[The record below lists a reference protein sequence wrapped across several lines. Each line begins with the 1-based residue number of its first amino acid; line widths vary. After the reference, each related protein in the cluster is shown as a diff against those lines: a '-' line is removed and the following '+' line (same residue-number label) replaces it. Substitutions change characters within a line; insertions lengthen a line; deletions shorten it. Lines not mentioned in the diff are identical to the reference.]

1 MSTFMA
7 YYILK
12 ADAIAGGKNQI
23 AMIKEYFGA
32 MLSRGATTFWED
44 FDLSWLE
51 GSGRIDEF
59 PAPGQK
65 DIHGDYGAFCY
76 QGLRHSFCHGWAS
89 GVLAFLYEYL
99 LGVKMLPGGKYQV
112 EPTAMGLQ
120 QVEGVVP
127 VPVGMLKVQTQNGVA
142 AEVTCE

>member
-1 MSTFMA
+1 M
-7 YYILK
+7 
-12 ADAIAGGKNQI
+12 D
-23 AMIKEYFGA
+23 
-32 MLSRGATTFWED
+32 
-44 FDLSWLE
+44 WLE

-76 QGLRHSFCHGWAS
+76 VGLRHSFCHGWAS
-89 GVLAFLYEYL
+89 GVLAFLYEEL

-112 EPTAMGLQ
+112 EPYDMGVH

-127 VPVGMLKVQTQNGVA
+127 VPGSMLKVQLQNGKIT
-142 AEVTCE
+142 EKNCE